1 MTREDI
7 HSPRNLTPENYMAVG
22 FVDFHQDGSKA
33 RIATLARVREQHGS
47 RWSKVHNASD
57 QCNHCGAY
65 LRYAVILLH
74 IPTNELMFVG
84 ETCLGNRF
92 ERTAEEFHAMRK
104 NAELDRH
111 QHRIKTA
118 REAWIEANRPVFE
131 HLEAFAP
138 TNSFYADLLAKL
150 GRYGELSLNQAAA
163 VERNMARDIEAR
175 DRKLAE
181 ATIERGPVPTGRI
194 EITGKVL
201 TTKWVEGFAYNQS
214 TLKMLVELENGSKV
228 WGTVPSRI
236 NDLERGDTVTF
247 TATVEASNDDASFGF
262 FKRPTGAQLTK
273 ATEEAA

>member
-1 MTREDI
+1 MAREDI
-7 HSPRNLTPENYMAVG
+7 HSPRNLITEDYIFVG
-22 FVDFHQDGSKA
+22 AIDFHQDASKA
-33 RIATLARVREQHGS
+33 RIAILARIKSDHGS
-47 RWSKVHNASD
+47 RWSRVHDASG
-57 QCNHCGAY
+57 QCNHCGAH
-65 LRYAVILLH
+65 LRYAAILKHL
-74 IPTNELMFVG
+74 PTGELMFVG
-84 ETCLGNRF
+84 ETCLANRF
-92 ERTAEEFHAMRK
+92 ERATIEFQAMREV
-104 NAELDRH
+104 ASLDRAA
-111 QHRIKTA
+111 QRIKTA

-214 TLKMLVELENGSKV
+214 TLKMLVELDNGSKV

-236 NDLERGDTVTF
+236 SDLERGDTVSF